1 MKYRKLG
8 NTDIEVSVI
17 CLGTMTWGQQNTESE
32 AHEQLDYALEHGI
45 NFIDTAEMY
54 AVPARPETQGKTE
67 EYIGT
72 WLKKSG
78 RRRDI
83 ILATKIAGPAGS
95 YTAHIRPDADYSP
108 KSIAEAVEKSLKR
121 LQTDYID
128 LYQIH
133 WPARP
138 ANFFG
143 KRGYVHHDKWENN
156 IKSILEGLQQQM
168 LAGKIRYAGISN
180 ETPWGFMEYLREA
193 ERNDLPKIVSVQN
206 PYNLLNRLYEV
217 GMAEMSIREDVGLL
231 AYSPMA
237 FGLLSGKFHRG
248 LDKSENRINQFKTMN
263 RYNSAQCKEAT
274 SRYIAI
280 ADKYGVTPAQMSL
293 AWVNQQEF
301 VTANIIGA
309 TSLAQLKENISSID
323 ITLSKECIREINEVH
338 DSIPNPAP

>member
-1 MKYRKLG
+1 
-8 NTDIEVSVI
+8 
-17 CLGTMTWGQQNTESE
+17 
-32 AHEQLDYALEHGI
+32 
-45 NFIDTAEMY
+45 MY
-54 AVPARPETQGKTE
+54 AVPSRPETQGKTE

-72 WLKKSG
+72 WIKNRGK
-78 RRRDI
+78 RDDI

-95 YTAHIRPDADYSP
+95 YTAHIRPDNDYSP
-108 KSIAEAVEKSLKR
+108 RTIAEAVDNSLKR

-143 KRGYVHHDKWENN
+143 KRGYVHDEKWQNN
-156 IKSILEGLQQQM
+156 IRAILEGLQQQI
-168 LAGKIRYAGISN
+168 LAGKIRHVGISN

-217 GMAEMSIREDVGLL
+217 GMAEISIRENAGLL

-237 FGLLSGKFHRG
+237 FGLLSGKYHRG
-248 LDKSENRINQFKTMN
+248 MDKSEDRINQFQGLS
-263 RYNSAQCKEAT
+263 RYNSSQCKEAT
-274 SRYIAI
+274 ARYIAI
-280 ADKYGVTPAQMSL
+280 AEKYELTPAIMSL

-309 TSLAQLKENISSID
+309 TSLIQLKENISSID
-323 ITLSKECIREINEVH
+323 VTLSKECVKEINEVH
-338 DSIPNPAP
+338 ESIPNPAP